1 MKVIVNRNQYNKVI
15 NETRGYSK
23 TVENWSDY
31 VTDELLPIIVKQDVK
46 EDVYTLK
53 KLSLKLK
60 NKNFY
65 TDIPIDSI
73 IMTVIINDVEGDS
86 ADIDMGYNPY
96 YTQIVMNDDN
106 SYNVLDVEF
115 DVVMNLPINREEI
128 EYDTLHYYF
137 SSFLSHEFMHVYEW
151 LQRNLETPKE
161 IKGCEEVYKNGDI
174 NGDAVDRIA
183 YLLYVIQ
190 SFEINAF
197 VQQSATMVSKLQPK
211 SHDEFLKYL
220 KNLPTYLFAETMITF
235 DSKKY
240 LDEINSLSD
249 DRKSELYKMIMC
261 FYYVEGKLPKIKS
274 LERFINDLERKFKII
289 GESFKR
295 KLLRLV
301 TVI

>member
-1 MKVIVNRNQYNKVI
+1 MKVIVNRNQYNKVLK
-15 NETRGYSK
+15 ETRGYSK
-23 TVENWSDY
+23 SVENWGDY
-31 VTDELLPIIVKQDVK
+31 VTDELLPLIIKQDVE

-65 TDIPIDSI
+65 EDIPIDSI

-86 ADIDMGYNPY
+86 ADIKIGYNPY
-96 YTQIVMNDDN
+96 YTQIIENDDN
-106 SYNVLDVEF
+106 SYNILDVEF
-115 DVVMNLPINREEI
+115 DVIMNLPIERGDI

-151 LQRNLETPKE
+151 VNRNLETPKE

-174 NGDAVDRIA
+174 NGDAVDRIGH
-183 YLLYVIQ
+183 LLYVIQ
-190 SFEINAF
+190 SFELNAF
-197 VQQSATMVSKLQPK
+197 VQQAATMISKLGPK
-211 SHDEFLKYL
+211 NYDEFLVFL
-220 KNLPTYLFAETMITF
+220 KDLPIYLFSETMLNF

-240 LDEINSLSD
+240 LSEINDLTN
-249 DRKSELYKMIMC
+249 DRKSELYKIIMC
-261 FYYVEGKLPKIKS
+261 FYHKEGRTPKIKS
-274 LERFINDLERKFKII
+274 IDRFLNDLEKKFKIT

-295 KLLRLV
+295 KLLRLI